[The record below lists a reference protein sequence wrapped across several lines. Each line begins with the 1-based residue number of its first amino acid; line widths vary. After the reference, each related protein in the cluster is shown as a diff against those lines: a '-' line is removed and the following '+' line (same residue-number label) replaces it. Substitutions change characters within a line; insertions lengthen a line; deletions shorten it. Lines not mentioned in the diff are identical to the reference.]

1 MRSATGLGPPGERWV
16 KLKTGIPGGVQAIR
30 EDRILHEA
38 HASGGDI
45 RCLCDLF
52 GLSVS
57 AAGRYTA
64 TSGHPRPHRQGHQ
77 PGAGMNPAPANCPGL
92 GR

>member
-1 MRSATGLGPPGERWV
+1 M
-16 KLKTGIPGGVQAIR
+16 PGGVQAIR

-45 RCLCDLF
+45 RRICDLF

-57 AAGRYTA
+57 AAERHAATLEHPDLITSAASGATGR
-64 TSGHPRPHRQGHQ
+64 RP
-77 PGAGMNPAPANCPGL
+77 
-92 GR
+92 

>member
-1 MRSATGLGPPGERWV
+1 VFTSRRSAFGLSPVGHRWV
-16 KLKTGIPGGVQAIR
+16 KLKTGMPGGVQAIR

-45 RCLCDLF
+45 CRICDLF

-57 AAGRYTA
+57 AAERHAATLEHPDLITSAASGATGR
-64 TSGHPRPHRQGHQ
+64 RP
-77 PGAGMNPAPANCPGL
+77 
-92 GR
+92 